1 MKFMIRCVSMT
12 AFFLFAG
19 LSFGQGKAKAPAQDS
34 KPAAAA
40 PAKVQ
45 QDSPPGGQVAT
56 SSDETI
62 PAPAPDAIFPAVVAR
77 VNGKAILGRD
87 LEQRVRSELTP
98 IGNPSWKD
106 LREDYR
112 TELTR
117 QSLGSLI
124 STELLYQK
132 AVSTGFAIADT
143 EVQAEYDKAVKSFG
157 SDAEMNS
164 ALAARGMDRAS
175 LRRQLARDLLV
186 FKFIDAAITKKIVI
200 APSDLSQYY
209 AGHVDQFRHPDMV
222 RTSHILIAVAER
234 ATPQQDEAA
243 KQRAEAILARL
254 KRGEDFAKLA
264 KENSS
269 DASAAQ
275 GGDIG
280 FYKKGDLDPQYE
292 AATFSLPV
300 GQITGPIRSG
310 YGYHI
315 IKVTDR
321 KKEGLATLEEIR
333 AELTDF
339 LKQQKGEEELN
350 KLVEELRK
358 QAKIEILIKSSE

>member
-1 MKFMIRCVSMT
+1 MIRCAGMT
-12 AFFLFAG
+12 VLFLSAG
-19 LSFGQGKAKAPAQDS
+19 LSFGQGTAKAPAQGS

-40 PAKVQ
+40 PAKVR
-45 QDSPPGGQVAT
+45 QDSPPGGQAEI

-62 PAPAPDAIFPAVVAR
+62 PPQAPDAIFPAVVAR

-87 LEQRVRSELTP
+87 LEQRVRSELAP
-98 IGNPSWKD
+98 IGTPSWKN

-112 TELTR
+112 AQLTG
-117 QSLGSLI
+117 QSLRSLI
-124 STELLYQK
+124 ATELLYQK
-132 AVSTGFAIADT
+132 AVSMGFAAADT
-143 EVQAEYDKAVKSFG
+143 EVQAEFDKAAKSFS
-157 SDAEMNS
+157 SDAEMNT
-164 ALAARGMDRAS
+164 ALAARGMDRI
-175 LRRQLARDLLV
+175 LLKKQLARDLLV
-186 FKFIDAAITKKIVI
+186 FKFIDATITKKIVI

-234 ATPQQDEAA
+234 ATPQQDQAA
-243 KQRAEAILARL
+243 KQRAEAVLARL
-254 KRGEDFAKLA
+254 KRGENFAKLA
-264 KENSS
+264 KDNSI
-269 DASAAQ
+269 DASAAK

-292 AATFSLPV
+292 AAASSLPV
-300 GQITGPIRSG
+300 GQITGPIRSR

-315 IKVTDR
+315 IKVTDK

-358 QAKIEILIKSSE
+358 QAKIEVLIKSGV